1 MFEITLLI
9 NLFISLIKLKNI
21 HEKYQIKEY
30 TCKFEIDKIIYSKCS
45 LEQHDVGKSSHKK
58 RKDSPETRAVL
69 LMFLLELEI
78 SAVAVQSIY
87 QNSEKWRLLRTA

>member
-45 LEQHDVGKSSHKK
+45 LEQHMTLAKAVIRNGKIV
-58 RKDSPETRAVL
+58 RKHGP
-69 LMFLLELEI
+69 
-78 SAVAVQSIY
+78 Y
-87 QNSEKWRLLRTA
+87 C